1 MLQSLPF
8 FIGLRY
14 TRARRRNHFISFI
27 TLTSMLGITLGVWA
41 LITVLSVMNGFERE
55 LRDRI
60 LGVASHVTISGES
73 GWLSDWKG
81 LEGRIADFKAI
92 DASAPFVLGQGML
105 TKGREVH
112 GALIRGILPDNEA
125 RVAPMIA
132 DSIVQGGMENLH
144 AGGYGIVLGRTL
156 AYQLGVYVGSKV
168 TVITPRGQ
176 VTPAGLLPRLKR
188 FSVVGI
194 FRVNMHEYD
203 SALAF
208 IHLEDA
214 MKLYK
219 SESRVSGLR
228 LKLEDVFQ
236 APLVRRAISDTLGP
250 AFGVRDWTLEHAN
263 FFRALKIEKRV
274 MFIILFLIV
283 AVAAF
288 NIVST
293 LVMVVTDKQADIAIL
308 RTLGMSPGS
317 VMGIFMVQGTVIG
330 IIGTILGAVT
340 GVVTSLNIETLVPFV
355 ENLFSIEFFPADVY
369 VISDFPAELHW
380 DDVVKIT
387 LASLLMSVVATLYPA
402 RRASRTQPAEALR
415 YE

>member
-1 MLQSLPF
+1 MLKSLPF

-55 LRDRI
+55 LRGRI
-60 LGVASHVTISGES
+60 LGVASHVTISGDD
-73 GWLSDWKG
+73 GWLSDWQG
-81 LEGRIADFKAI
+81 LQSRLGDVGEVE
-92 DASAPFVLGQGML
+92 ASAPFLLGQGML
-105 TKGREVH
+105 AKGREVQ
-112 GALIRGILPDNEA
+112 GALIRGILPQDEA
-125 RVAPMIA
+125 GVAPMVA
-132 DSIVQGGMENLH
+132 DSIIEGGLENLT

-168 TVITPRGQ
+168 TVVAPRGQ
-176 VTPAGLLPRLKR
+176 ITPAGLLPRLKR
-188 FSVVGI
+188 FTVVGI

-214 MKLYK
+214 MTLYK
-219 SESRVSGLR
+219 SESKVSGLR
-228 LKLEDVFQ
+228 LKLGDVFQ
-236 APLVRRAISDTLGP
+236 APLVRRDLAGLLGP
-250 AFGVRDWTLEHAN
+250 EYSVRDWTLEHAN

-317 VMGIFMVQGTVIG
+317 VMGVFMVQGTVIG
-330 IIGTILGAVT
+330 IIGTLLGAVT
-340 GVVTSLNIETLVPFV
+340 GVVTSLNIEVLVPFI

-380 DDVVKIT
+380 DDVFKIT
-387 LASLLMSVVATLYPA
+387 LASFIMSVVATLYPA
-402 RRASRTQPAEALR
+402 RRASKTQPAEALR

>member
-1 MLQSLPF
+1 MLKSLPF

-55 LRDRI
+55 LRGRI
-60 LGVASHVTISGES
+60 LGVASHVTISGEG
-73 GWLSDWKG
+73 GWLSDWQE
-81 LEGRIADFKAI
+81 LEGRLVDVGEVE
-92 DASAPFVLGQGML
+92 ASAPFLLGQGML

-112 GALIRGILPDNEA
+112 GALIRGILPDAEA
-125 RVAPMIA
+125 EVAPMVA
-132 DSIVQGGMENLH
+132 DSIVQGGLENLS

-168 TVITPRGQ
+168 TLIAPRGQ
-176 VTPAGLLPRLKR
+176 ITPAGLLPRLKR
-188 FSVVGI
+188 FTVVGI

-219 SESRVSGLR
+219 SELRVSGLR
-228 LKLEDVFQ
+228 LKLGDVFQ
-236 APLVRRAISDTLGP
+236 APLVRRGLADFLGS
-250 AFGVRDWTLEHAN
+250 AYSVRDWTLEHAN

-317 VMGIFMVQGTVIG
+317 VMGVFMVQGTVIG
-330 IIGTILGAVT
+330 IIGTILGAVA
-340 GVVTSLNIETLVPFV
+340 GVVTSLNIEVLVPFI
-355 ENLFSIEFFPADVY
+355 ENLFNIEFFPADVY

-387 LASLLMSVVATLYPA
+387 VASFVMSVVATLYPA